1 MTLFVYLY
9 LYVCARGLFVPEA
22 VVANRE
28 QGRDGNE
35 GRRSV
40 LLTTTMSDKESSGG
54 GGGGGGSSSKEK
66 KKEMK
71 RADTKR
77 SGFFKGVLDNLRSSV
92 TQLPSGGKGPG
103 NAGDVQDIPEDKL
116 RKELFN
122 IEKVRKYVLSN

>member
-1 MTLFVYLY
+1 
-9 LYVCARGLFVPEA
+9 
-22 VVANRE
+22 
-28 QGRDGNE
+28 
-35 GRRSV
+35 
-40 LLTTTMSDKESSGG
+40 MSDKESSGG

-122 IEKVRKYVLSN
+122 IEKVRKYVLGN